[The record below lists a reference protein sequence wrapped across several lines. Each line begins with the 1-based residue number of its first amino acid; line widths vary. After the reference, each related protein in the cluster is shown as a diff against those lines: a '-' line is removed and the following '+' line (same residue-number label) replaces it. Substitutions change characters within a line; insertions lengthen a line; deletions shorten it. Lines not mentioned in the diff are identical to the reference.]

1 MDRNFG
7 EKIKEDDGDSPG
19 IDNLT
24 QDGRSDA
31 VPVHDRSNPN
41 AKPAEL
47 GPCPCGVDSPR
58 HDPPTCASRMA
69 PFLPPPVTAHALRL
83 RLRRTCEL
91 LAASP
96 RPVRADCRSP
106 KERFRYGERPRA
118 PPLRPPVVP
127 VPVRAPPRARARPCL
142 YCVRVTSG
150 DGTDGADG
158 GPGESPTGWG
168 ETWPLAT
175 MQCPSSAWQMP
186 CHRQTA
192 MYTGHCTRRPT
203 YFRTGSV
210 AAVVRVEV
218 VHCTCTGA
226 SVPCL
231 PLPASNWC
239 RGWPLRPAC
248 TTATGEWRPA
258 SGRAG
263 SGAMPFLGDVRV
275 RQASRQHKVYL
286 TLSPPL

>member
-1 MDRNFG
+1 MR
-7 EKIKEDDGDSPG
+7 
-19 IDNLT
+19 
-24 QDGRSDA
+24 A
-31 VPVHDRSNPN
+31 VGCLSSS
-41 AKPAEL
+41 
-47 GPCPCGVDSPR
+47 GPCRLPEPQGEIPLR
-58 HDPPTCASRMA
+58 GATQGPAAPASR
-69 PFLPPPVTAHALRL
+69 
-83 RLRRTCEL
+83 
-91 LAASP
+91 
-96 RPVRADCRSP
+96 RAR
-106 KERFRYGERPRA
+106 
-118 PPLRPPVVP
+118 
-127 VPVRAPPRARARPCL
+127 RARARPCL

-158 GPGESPTGWG
+158 GPGESPTGWD

-192 MYTGHCTRRPT
+192 SSSSHVHWTLHPATCRLPYGQCS
-203 YFRTGSV
+203 GSSMLCFQ
-210 AAVVRVEV
+210 V
-218 VHCTCTGA
+218 VHVHWCFR
-226 SVPCL
+226 SVL
-231 PLPASNWC
+231 AASNWC
-239 RGWPLRPAC
+239 RGCPLRPAC